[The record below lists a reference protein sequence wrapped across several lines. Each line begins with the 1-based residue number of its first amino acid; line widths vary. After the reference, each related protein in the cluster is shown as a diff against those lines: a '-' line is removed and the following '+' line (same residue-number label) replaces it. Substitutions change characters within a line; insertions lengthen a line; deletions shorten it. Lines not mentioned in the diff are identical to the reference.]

1 MSLSSQLAARYRARS
16 VRVLSGGEEIAAE
29 GEGGGLA
36 AAVEALGLGPLSG
49 ALYASPAVRRITLED
64 EGVSLIAARSGSSAT
79 LTVRWDS
86 GERFE
91 EPLPLEPWAEEL
103 GAPERGAGA
112 PERGAG
118 APERGA
124 GGSASGAGVGASA
137 ALEAA
142 VRDLSRPVS
151 VQRGGA
157 PAVAL
162 PADPALGHPG
172 FRRDFGLR
180 ACYVAGAMA
189 GGISSPALVRAMARG
204 GYLAFYGAGG
214 LPLEEVEA
222 ALVEIGLSAGGRPW
236 GANLLHNPAE
246 PAVEERTVDLF
257 LRRGCRFVSASAYMG
272 LSPAVLRYRTAGIR
286 RRPDGG
292 VEVPNRVFAKVSR
305 PEVAAHFLK
314 PAPAEALRAL
324 VAAGALSE
332 EQARMAEGLPV
343 ADAVTCEADSAG
355 HTDRRALPVILPLI
369 RDLRDRICAERGYDR
384 PVYIGAAGGLGTP
397 AALLAAFALGA
408 DYALTGSINQASPEA
423 GTSAEAKALL
433 AAAGMADVASGPAP
447 DMFELGAS
455 VQVLSRGSLY
465 AQRARR
471 LYETWRAY
479 GDWSEV
485 PERDRSRIERQILR
499 RSFEAVW
506 ADCEDYWGR
515 RDPEK
520 LARARDDGRQRM
532 ALVFRWY
539 LGMTSRWARL
549 GESSRKRDF
558 QIWCGPAMGAFNA
571 WAAGGPLEPLEAR
584 GVAAMAEALLRGA
597 AVLSRVQALRACGLA
612 LPASAAGW
620 DRPAG

>member
-1 MSLSSQLAARYRARS
+1 MSLSSQLAARYRARF
-16 VRVLSGGEEIAAE
+16 VRVLSGAEEIAAE

-36 AAVEALGLGPLSG
+36 AAVEAVGLGPISG
-49 ALYASPAVRRITLED
+49 ALYADAAVRRITLED
-64 EGVSLIAARSGSSAT
+64 DGVSLIAARSGTAAT
-79 LTVRWDS
+79 LTVRWSS

-91 EPLPLEPWAEEL
+91 EPLPLEPWAEAPGGGGTSGEL
-103 GAPERGAGA
+103 PAASAP
-112 PERGAG
+112 
-118 APERGA
+118 
-124 GGSASGAGVGASA
+124 SASGRPSAESASA

-142 VRDLSRPVS
+142 VRDLSRPVI
-151 VQRGGA
+151 VQRGGS
-157 PAVAL
+157 PAVRL
-162 PADPALGHPG
+162 PADPVLGHPG

-189 GGISSPALVRAMARG
+189 GGISSPALVRAMARA

-222 ALVEIGLSAGGRPW
+222 ALVEIALSVGDRPW

-257 LRRGCRFVSASAYMG
+257 LRRGCHFVSASAYMG

-292 VEVPNRVFAKVSR
+292 IEVPNHIFAKVSR
-305 PEVAAHFLK
+305 PEVAAHFLN

-324 VAAGALSE
+324 VASGALSE

-369 RDLRDRICAERGYDR
+369 RALRDRICAERGYDR
-384 PVYIGAAGGLGTP
+384 PVYIGGAGGLGTP
-397 AALLAAFALGA
+397 SALLGAFALGA
-408 DYALTGSINQASPEA
+408 DYVLTGSINQASPEA

-485 PERDRSRIERQILR
+485 PERERARIERQILR

-520 LARARDDGRQRM
+520 LARARGDGRQRM

-549 GESSRKRDF
+549 GETSRKRDF

-597 AVLSRVQALRACGLA
+597 AVLSRVQALRACGLS

-620 DRPAG
+620 DRPSG